1 MPDCIPHS
9 SLPSTYREDK
19 GIPLYYV
26 FKADETKFHFKSESQ
41 VQKGKDR
48 LRGERKKRNWVRGL
62 NRQVSCVRDW
72 ANLLLFIK

>member
-19 GIPLYYV
+19 GIPLYYT
-26 FKADETKFHFKSESQ
+26 FKADEKKFHFKSESQ

-48 LRGERKKRNWVRGL
+48 LRDEKKRRRKKELGAGSKPSGEL
-62 NRQVSCVRDW
+62 CKGQG
-72 ANLLLFIK
+72 

>member
-19 GIPLYYV
+19 GIPLYYI
-26 FKADETKFHFKSESQ
+26 FKADEKKFHFKSESQ

-48 LRGERKKRNWVRGL
+48 LMGKKKRKKKELGVGIKPSGELCEGL
-62 NRQVSCVRDW
+62 G
-72 ANLLLFIK
+72 